1 MTIRQ
6 IRVHDRLS
14 HGLVIEGLPPAF
26 DLIVIVDDE
35 IAQSRWEQELYLLPV
50 PLTTDVRFVTISQAV
65 EQYPM
70 WEASALRTLV
80 LTRDLGTARHVV
92 EATGTMPREIVV
104 TGLTEDA
111 AGRYFTF
118 GPKDFDDLRFL
129 KDEGVRLSAQRTATL
144 RVAALR
150 VGNVGEVVDFLG
162 GIAAAYDSLFSMFA
176 RLERE
181 ATITRGQANATD
193 PPAPVLLLDE
203 PNPEPLLIAR
213 IQINSPGLWDFL
225 GSLSPLEVLRRY
237 LNDRHERKRGED
249 FRALELEEKR
259 LQNEM
264 LRTQVI
270 RERIALFREFDET
283 ASLIQAAE
291 FARAS
296 VALGRVDSSQ
306 DSGLIGA
313 ASIHYQEPNVN
324 LDQ

>member
-1 MTIRQ
+1 MTVPQ
-6 IRVHDRLS
+6 IRIDYRLV
-14 HGLVIEGLPPAF
+14 HGLVVQGLPPAF

-35 IAQSRWEQELYLLPV
+35 IAHSRWEQELYQLGV
-50 PLTTDVRFVTISQAV
+50 PATTDVRFDTISQAV
-65 EQYPM
+65 EHYPL

-80 LTRDLGTARHVV
+80 LTRDLGTARHLV
-92 EATGTMPREIVV
+92 EATGTVPREVAV
-104 TGLTEDA
+104 TGLTEGA

-118 GPKDFDDLRFL
+118 GAKDLDDLRFL

-144 RVAALR
+144 RVTALR
-150 VGNVGEVVDFLG
+150 AGNVGEVVDFLA
-162 GIAAAYDSLFSMFA
+162 GIAAAYDSLFPMFS

-181 ATITRGQANATD
+181 ATITRSQAHAPD
-193 PPAPVLLLDE
+193 PSAPVLLLDE

-270 RERIALFREFDET
+270 RERIALFREVDEV
-283 ASLIQAAE
+283 AALIQAAD

-296 VALGRVDSSQ
+296 VALGRLDSPQ
-306 DSGLIGA
+306 DNGLIGA
-313 ASIHYQEPNVN
+313 ASRHY
-324 LDQ
+324 